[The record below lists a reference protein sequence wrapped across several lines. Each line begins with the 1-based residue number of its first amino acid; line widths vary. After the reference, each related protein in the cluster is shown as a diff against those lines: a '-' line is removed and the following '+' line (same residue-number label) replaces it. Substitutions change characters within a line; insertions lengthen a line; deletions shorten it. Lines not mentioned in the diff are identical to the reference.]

1 MVCMYFT
8 ELVEGYEAGSVVMP
22 VDDVVHLDLGGV
34 GAGPPHGE
42 DQGLAPDLAVV
53 VPVECREGLV
63 VSLPLLILA
72 TSMII
77 SI

>member
-1 MVCMYFT
+1 MYFT
-8 ELVEGYEAGSVVMP
+8 ELVEGYEAGSVIVP
-22 VDDVVHLDLGGV
+22 VDDVVDLDLGGV
-34 GAGPPHGE
+34 GAGPPHRE

-72 TSMII
+72 TSR
-77 SI
+77 

>member
-1 MVCMYFT
+1 
-8 ELVEGYEAGSVVMP
+8 MP

-72 TSMII
+72 TSR
-77 SI
+77 